1 MKRIWNTLMAWA
13 ETMAEYR
20 RRSNQYRGYY

>member
-1 MKRIWNTLMAWA
+1 MKKFWNLLMSWA
-13 ETMAEYR
+13 ESIAEYR